1 MSAMGAMS
9 AYKAASKSPYKAASK
24 LQSTAN
30 ICRHPGCT
38 VKPRK
43 TKNTPANEVPVFCA
57 KHRNAADV
65 KKITR
70 CYAENCDTQPRYG
83 APGKCPISCKS
94 HALNGMIINPG
105 KKCDHCEHYDHS
117 EHYNHSAQ
125 CDQPGIWGLTATGVR
140 RCQTHKLPND
150 KNYVK
155 GALTTPNGIT
165 SAGAVSGAVSA
176 TAPATHNDRKII
188 MSNPPAIPLIIQQP
202 IIKGQ
207 QIVCGTAVTVTD
219 AVTASAVNNRS
230 FTRKLTS
237 FLGGFV
243 NMALYC

>member
-1 MSAMGAMS
+1 MTAMGA
-9 AYKAASKSPYKAASK
+9 YKATSKSPYKATNKSPYKAASK
-24 LQSTAN
+24 LQLAAN

-43 TKNTPANEVPVFCA
+43 TKNTPANEIPVFCA

-105 KKCDHCEHYDHS
+105 KKCGH
-117 EHYNHSAQ
+117 
-125 CDQPGIWGLTATGVR
+125 CDQPGIWGQTATGVR

-155 GALTTPNGIT
+155 GAAGT
-165 SAGAVSGAVSA
+165 SAGAVS
-176 TAPATHNDRKII
+176 TTPATHNDRKII
-188 MSNPPAIPLIIQQP
+188 MSSPPAIPLIIQQP
-202 IIKGQ
+202 AIKGQ
-207 QIVCGTAVTVTD
+207 QIVCVSNIPDAVTVAVSATD
-219 AVTASAVNNRS
+219 AVNNRS